1 MIVNMNGGGKGASYD
16 ANVTVSSDASSIS
29 FSVAKEPK
37 SWAVMFSPSLG
48 ATLSAFSSNKYI
60 MAYLKNDD
68 YSGGIVANSSAV
80 SISSTITATYNNGTF
95 TLTAS
100 GGEKF
105 RGISDNSAKY
115 RLMYA
120 Y

>member
-1 MIVNMNGGGKGASYD
+1 MIVNMNGGGKGASYE

-37 SWAVMFSPSLG
+37 SWAVMISPSNG
-48 ATLSAFSSNKYI
+48 VTLSALGSTKYI
-60 MAYLKNDD
+60 LSYQKNDE
-68 YSGGIVANSSAV
+68 YSGGLVTTSSALA
-80 SISSTITATYNNGTF
+80 ISSTITATYSSGTF

-105 RGISDNSAKY
+105 RGISDSSSKY
-115 RLMYA
+115 RLMYE